1 MNLLCILI
9 LAFTFSSLAFTFA
22 EDSVGTT
29 TTTTKTV
36 KETKPLELSSDVSK
50 TRVKR
55 TTRVEKNVKTN
66 GKISTSG
73 CETAEGKTIAEND
86 FGYADC
92 VKQIGLK
99 K

>member
-1 MNLLCILI
+1 MKTLI
-9 LAFTFSSLAFTFA
+9 LTFA
-22 EDSVGTT
+22 LISSAVSFGQEAVN
-29 TTTTKTV
+29 
-36 KETKPLELSSDVSK
+36 ETKSEMKSNHSMK
-50 TRVKR
+50 KR
-55 TTRVEKNVKTN
+55 AEKNVKTN

-73 CETAEGKTIAEND
+73 CETATGKTLAEND